1 MFYKANRASK
11 IEITI
16 KCVAF
21 RNGKDSAVFPLFRD
35 MASSETVVEKSSKC
49 FGTGGACMFKH
60 FIANTCRAAGFSVWE
75 L

>member
-11 IEITI
+11 IEINI

-21 RNGKDSAVFPLFRD
+21 RNGKDSAVFSLFRD
-35 MASSETVVEKSSKC
+35 RASGEAAVEKSSKC
-49 FGTGGACMFKH
+49 FDTSGACMFKH
-60 FIANTCRAAGFSVWE
+60 FIANTCRAAGFSIWE